1 MSLHKPKTEW
11 PTLLHRHLQMSEM
24 YQQHMVWSQYFLE
37 FSNDTHCDYFVQS
50 GMLSSLPQLTLEP
63 IMSWIFRY
71 HRYNSSSF
79 NILPVLSFL
88 YFLQPLIS
96 FLVVQSM
103 KHVKEILWNLNIF
116 TNILDVPATSFH
128 HSSSLLRAKY
138 SSWNICILLLE
149 ATYSFRNIG
158 ALPL

>member
-24 YQQHMVWSQYFLE
+24 YQQHMVWSQYVLE

-63 IMSWIFRY
+63 IMSWIFYTTDITRQ
-71 HRYNSSSF
+71 SF

-88 YFLQPLIS
+88 YFLKPLIL
-96 FLVVQSM
+96 FFVVQS
-103 KHVKEILWNLNIF
+103 KHVKEILRNLNIF
-116 TNILDVPATSFH
+116 TNILDVPATNFR

-138 SSWNICILLLE
+138 SSWNIRILLLE
-149 ATYSFRNIG
+149 GNIFF
-158 ALPL
+158 

>member
-24 YQQHMVWSQYFLE
+24 YQQHMVWSQYVLE

-103 KHVKEILWNLNIF
+103 KHVKEILRNLNIF
-116 TNILDVPATSFH
+116 TNILDVPATNFR